1 MHVTKMNNS
10 LSLEKRPSIPLLTR
24 LKMKPKKKKKKC
36 HSGIYARLLGLWKI
50 PVPLRFR
57 GLTAEK
63 GRATGAGGDEDG
75 PGSGEEDR
83 TVCSGLRDLFS
94 CLTGRDARGCEGVV
108 AALG

>member
-1 MHVTKMNNS
+1 MHVATMIVSRLVKTPQYTTTNVLENKTK
-10 LSLEKRPSIPLLTR
+10 ETKR
-24 LKMKPKKKKKKC
+24 KC
-36 HSGIYARLLGLWKI
+36 RSELYARLLGLWKI
-50 PVPLRFR
+50 SVPLRFR

-94 CLTGRDARGCEGVV
+94 CLTGRDDRGCEGVA